1 MERSIPEFVRGA
13 TNVYRTDCYIVRQQV
28 KLLYDKQYGSYLF
41 SRDTYYPCT
50 PRRDAEYEEI
60 FSDRRN
66 VNGKRMRTAMYSRT
80 YAD

>member
-13 TNVYRTDCYIVRQQV
+13 TNVYRTDCYIVKQQV
-28 KLLYDKQYGSYLF
+28 KLLYDKQYGGYLL
-41 SRDTYYPCT
+41 SRDTYYACT